1 MKGLKKLL
9 TGAQVAITLFVLI
22 AFYNLFYKLTGWD
35 YYEKVYLFIIFHV
48 ILILFLINFIGTL
61 IHERKRHLTI
71 MLGTIQIVTSIMLG
85 LILVQ
90 VYNTHTGILLT
101 HLGLTLLIIPLMFIV
116 SAIGYTINKKRLV
129 VREILW
135 TIQITVSAI
144 IIIALI
150 ILGMIGEE
158 STYYFLLNIIP
169 VLYILSALEYLVK
182 K

>member
-1 MKGLKKLL
+1 
-9 TGAQVAITLFVLI
+9 
-22 AFYNLFYKLTGWD
+22 
-35 YYEKVYLFIIFHV
+35 
-48 ILILFLINFIGTL
+48 
-61 IHERKRHLTI
+61 